1 MLSHPANQNVGN
13 EDTKRGT
20 GVDNSD
26 RENAKISDKDE
37 IYKQIGQRW
46 KITNRSNKEEKPQIN
61 WTKKNV
67 SMKWQVYLQLA

>member
-1 MLSHPANQNVGN
+1 MLSPTANQKVGN

-26 RENAKISDKDE
+26 RENVKISDKE
-37 IYKQIGQRW
+37 RNLQTNHTKM
-46 KITNRSNKEEKPQIN
+46 KITNRSNKEEKQQIN